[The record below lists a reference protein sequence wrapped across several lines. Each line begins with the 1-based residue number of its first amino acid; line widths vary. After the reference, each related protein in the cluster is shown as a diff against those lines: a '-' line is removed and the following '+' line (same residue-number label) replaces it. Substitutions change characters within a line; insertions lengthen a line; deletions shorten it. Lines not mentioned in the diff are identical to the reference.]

1 MYGEGDRAAA
11 WLGDRQ
17 PAERLIWCSQSTSRG
32 SRPTRRRVPP
42 RHVAE
47 VPLHNGVGAGIDFP
61 QRVRSAHPIRDA
73 ATPRRRRSVPPMDD
87 LQEPEND
94 VRLRLPIGVAEAAV
108 NGPIAAH
115 PAGLTGRAPASRLGG
130 DRPLPGDRCDRR
142 SSAAG
147 SEGERISGKH
157 LSRACCSFGREAALA
172 VADRYAVLAR
182 LDGRGHLRLRRP
194 LRSCADLP

>member
-1 MYGEGDRAAA
+1 MHGEGDPAAA

-17 PAERLIWCSQSTSRG
+17 PAERLIWRSQSTSRG

-47 VPLHNGVGAGIDFP
+47 VPLHNGVGASIDFP
-61 QRVRSAHPIRDA
+61 ECVLSAHPNRVA
-73 ATPRRRRSVPPMDD
+73 ATETVAAPNGRPPRASRRTTSASAPG
-87 LQEPEND
+87 LA
-94 VRLRLPIGVAEAAV
+94 LGEAAV

-115 PAGLTGRAPASRLGG
+115 PAGLGGRAPASRLGG
-130 DRPLPGDRCDRR
+130 DRPLPGDRCYRR

-147 SEGERISGKH
+147 SEGELTWGKH
-157 LSRACCSFGREAALA
+157 LTRACCSFGREAALA

-182 LDGRGHLRLRRP
+182 LDGTGHLRLRRP
-194 LRSCADLP
+194 RRSCVDLP